1 MNNTYEVHC
10 SGLRENELEHDYD
23 IKVDDSNGL
32 ALYYSNEAHW
42 EAKTR
47 KSLAL
52 NVVEFNGFAGIYIE
66 GIKKPIQLDASQE
79 EQLLIALLY
88 RNDTK
93 IQIKESKIIK
103 EI

>member
-23 IKVDDSNGL
+23 LRDNEIL
-32 ALYYSNEAHW
+32 ILTYSNNHHW
-42 EAKTR
+42 EEKTR
-47 KSLAL
+47 GKMAL
-52 NVVEFNGFAGIYIE
+52 GVTEFNNFIAIMIE

-79 EQLLIALLY
+79 EQLLIALLH
-88 RNDTK
+88 RNQTK

>member
-10 SGLRENELEHDYD
+10 SGLIKEELTHDYD
-23 IKVDDSNGL
+23 IVDIDGL
-32 ALYYSNEAHW
+32 AMYYSNEAHW

-52 NVVEFNGFAGIYIE
+52 NIVEFNGFTAIYID

-79 EQLLIALLY
+79 EQLLIALLH

>member
-10 SGLRENELEHDYD
+10 SGLRENEFEHDYNLLEAD
-23 IKVDDSNGL
+23 NIHLYRSN
-32 ALYYSNEAHW
+32 AFHW
-42 EAKTR
+42 SEHSRGEFVLSVTE
-47 KSLAL
+47 L
-52 NVVEFNGFAGIYIE
+52 NNGISILID

-79 EQLLIALLY
+79 EQLLIALLH
-88 RNDTK
+88 RNQTK

>member
-1 MNNTYEVHC
+1 MNKTYEVHC
-10 SGLRENELEHDYD
+10 SGLIESELEHDYNLLEGDNLVLSRSNAIHWEEKSRCELVLD
-23 IKVDDSNGL
+23 IKELVSGI
-32 ALYYSNEAHW
+32 S
-42 EAKTR
+42 
-47 KSLAL
+47 
-52 NVVEFNGFAGIYIE
+52 IYIK
-66 GIKKPIQLDASQE
+66 GCKQTIQLDASQE

>member
-10 SGLRENELEHDYD
+10 GGRIESQLDHDYD
-23 IKVDDSNGL
+23 LFETDNL
-32 ALYYSNEAHW
+32 ALYRSYSPNW
-42 EAKTR
+42 EE
-47 KSLAL
+47 KSRGELILTVTEL
-52 NVVEFNGFAGIYIE
+52 NNGISIFIN

-79 EQLLIALLY
+79 EQLLIALLH
-88 RNDTK
+88 RNDCK

>member
-10 SGLRENELEHDYD
+10 SGKNESELDHDYNLIELD
-23 IKVDDSNGL
+23 NLTLFRSYSPNWEEKSRGEFILSVTELKNGISIL
-32 ALYYSNEAHW
+32 
-42 EAKTR
+42 
-47 KSLAL
+47 
-52 NVVEFNGFAGIYIE
+52 ID

-79 EQLLIALLY
+79 HQLLIALLH
-88 RNDTK
+88 RADSK

>member
-10 SGLRENELEHDYD
+10 SGLVENELTHDYNLLEAGGLNLFR
-23 IKVDDSNGL
+23 SN
-32 ALYYSNEAHW
+32 SFHW
-42 EAKTR
+42 SEKAKKELVLTIT
-47 KSLAL
+47 
-52 NVVEFNGFAGIYIE
+52 EFNNYNEIWIE
-66 GIKKPIQLDASQE
+66 GIKKPIQLNPEQE

>member
-10 SGLRENELEHDYD
+10 SGLRENELEHDYNLLEAD
-23 IKVDDSNGL
+23 NLS
-32 ALYYSNEAHW
+32 LYRSYSPHW
-42 EAKTR
+42 EE
-47 KSLAL
+47 KSRGELIL
-52 NVVEFNGFAGIYIE
+52 TVTEFNNYIGIMIE

-88 RNDTK
+88 RNQTK